1 MFLADLR
8 CLSKGMEKLMF
19 KNNHID
25 IQSVTVVGGGLMG
38 HGIAQDFATSGIP
51 VNLWDT
57 SEEKL
62 ILSIENIKKN
72 MGFLGQDHLIEDVIK
87 LIVPISSF
95 EEAVSGTDL
104 VMEVIKE
111 DLPTKLDL
119 FKKIEKIVPDEV
131 ILASNTSTFIPSLFA
146 DVLRVPERM
155 LITHYFNPPYIVPLV
170 EVVKSRYTSGIVVNK
185 VVDLLKFSKKTP
197 VVLGKEIPGFVA
209 NRLQSALL
217 RESISLVNSGVVNY
231 QQVDQIVSNSFGRRL
246 SLAGPFQISDAA
258 GWDVISKI
266 AQIVWLDLDNSQ
278 EPPKLIFDLINSGNL
293 GIKTGSGIYDWDDK
307 SSDDFKDLLLRGLIK
322 MNQ

>member
-1 MFLADLR
+1 ML
-8 CLSKGMEKLMF
+8 
-19 KNNHID
+19 KNNSIA
-25 IQSVTVVGGGLMG
+25 IKSVTVVGGGLMG

-51 VNLWDT
+51 VKLWDT
-57 SEEKL
+57 SEERL
-62 ILSIENIKKN
+62 VISIENIKKN
-72 MGFLGQDHLIEDVIK
+72 MRFLGQNDLIDDVVK
-87 LIVPISSF
+87 LITPVSVF
-95 EEAVSGTDL
+95 EEAVSGSEL

-119 FKKIEKIVPDEV
+119 FKKIEKIVPDEI
-131 ILASNTSTFIPSLFA
+131 ILASNTSTYIPSLFA

-170 EVVKSRYTSGIVVNK
+170 EVVKSRYTSEIVVNK

-217 RESISLVNSGVVNY
+217 RESISLVNSGVADY
-231 QQVDQIVSNSFGRRL
+231 EQIDQIVSNSFGRRL

-266 AQIVWLDLDNSQ
+266 AQIVWLDLDDSK
-278 EPPKLIFDLINSGNL
+278 EPPKSIFDLINSGNL
-293 GIKTGSGIYDWDDK
+293 GIKTGSGIYDWDEK
-307 SSDDFKDLLLRGLIK
+307 SSDDFKNMLLRGLIK
-322 MNQ
+322 MNQRI

>member
-1 MFLADLR
+1 ML
-8 CLSKGMEKLMF
+8 
-19 KNNHID
+19 KNNSIA
-25 IQSVTVVGGGLMG
+25 IKSVTVVGGGLMG

-51 VNLWDT
+51 VKLWDT
-57 SEEKL
+57 SEERL
-62 ILSIENIKKN
+62 VISIENIKKN
-72 MGFLGQDHLIEDVIK
+72 MRFLGQNDLIDDVVK
-87 LIVPISSF
+87 LITPVSVF
-95 EEAVSGTDL
+95 EEAVSGSEL

-119 FKKIEKIVPDEV
+119 FKKIEKIVPDEI
-131 ILASNTSTFIPSLFA
+131 ILASNTSTYIPSLFA

-170 EVVKSRYTSGIVVNK
+170 EVVKSRYTSEIVVNK

-217 RESISLVNSGVVNY
+217 RESISLVNSGVADY
-231 QQVDQIVSNSFGRRL
+231 EQIDQIVSNSFGRRL

-266 AQIVWLDLDNSQ
+266 AQIVWLDLDDSK
-278 EPPKLIFDLINSGNL
+278 EPPKSIFDLINSGNL
-293 GIKTGSGIYDWDDK
+293 GIKTGSGIYDWDEK
-307 SSDDFKDLLLRGLIK
+307 SSDDFKDMLLRGLMK
-322 MNQ
+322 MNQRI

>member
-1 MFLADLR
+1 ML
-8 CLSKGMEKLMF
+8 
-19 KNNHID
+19 KNNSIE
-25 IQSVTVVGGGLMG
+25 IKSVTVVGGGLMG

-51 VNLWDT
+51 VKLWDT
-57 SEEKL
+57 SEERL
-62 ILSIENIKKN
+62 VISIENIKKN
-72 MGFLGQDHLIEDVIK
+72 MRFLGQNDLIDDVVK
-87 LIVPISSF
+87 LITPVSVF
-95 EEAVSGTDL
+95 EEAVSGSEL

-119 FKKIEKIVPDEV
+119 FKKMEKIVSDEI
-131 ILASNTSTFIPSLFA
+131 ILASNTSTYIPSLFA

-170 EVVKSRYTSGIVVNK
+170 EVVKSRYTSEIVVNK

-217 RESISLVNSGVVNY
+217 RESISLVNSGVADY
-231 QQVDQIVSNSFGRRL
+231 EQIDQIVSNSFGMRL

-266 AQIVWLDLDNSQ
+266 AQIVWLDLDDSK
-278 EPPKLIFDLINSGNL
+278 EPPKSIFDLMNSGNL
-293 GIKTGSGIYDWDDK
+293 GIKTGSGIYDWDEK
-307 SSDDFKDLLLRGLIK
+307 SSDDFKDMLLRGLIK
-322 MNQ
+322 MNQRI

>member
-1 MFLADLR
+1 ML
-8 CLSKGMEKLMF
+8 
-19 KNNHID
+19 KNNSIE
-25 IQSVTVVGGGLMG
+25 IKSVTVVGGGLMG

-51 VNLWDT
+51 VKLWDT
-57 SEEKL
+57 SEERL
-62 ILSIENIKKN
+62 VISIENIKKN
-72 MGFLGQDHLIEDVIK
+72 MRFLGQNDLIDDVVK
-87 LIVPISSF
+87 LITPVSVF
-95 EEAVSGTDL
+95 EEAVSGSEL

-119 FKKIEKIVPDEV
+119 FKKIEKIVPDEI
-131 ILASNTSTFIPSLFA
+131 ILASNTSTYIPSLFA

-170 EVVKSRYTSGIVVNK
+170 EVVKSRYTSEIVVNK

-217 RESISLVNSGVVNY
+217 RESISLVNSGVADY
-231 QQVDQIVSNSFGRRL
+231 EQIDQIVSNSFGRRL

-266 AQIVWLDLDNSQ
+266 AQIVWLDLDDSK
-278 EPPKLIFDLINSGNL
+278 EPPKSIFDLINSGNL
-293 GIKTGSGIYDWDDK
+293 GIKTGSGIYDWDEK
-307 SSDDFKDLLLRGLIK
+307 SSDDFKDMLLRGLIK
-322 MNQ
+322 MNQRI

>member
-1 MFLADLR
+1 ML
-8 CLSKGMEKLMF
+8 
-19 KNNHID
+19 KNNSIE
-25 IQSVTVVGGGLMG
+25 IKSVTVVGGGLMG

-51 VNLWDT
+51 VKLWDT
-57 SEEKL
+57 SEERL
-62 ILSIENIKKN
+62 VISIENIKKN
-72 MGFLGQDHLIEDVIK
+72 MRFLGQNDLIDDVVK
-87 LIVPISSF
+87 LITPVSVF
-95 EEAVSGTDL
+95 EEAVSGSEL

-119 FKKIEKIVPDEV
+119 FKKMEKIVSDEI
-131 ILASNTSTFIPSLFA
+131 ILASNTSTYIPSLFA

-170 EVVKSRYTSGIVVNK
+170 EVVKSRYTSEIVVNK

-217 RESISLVNSGVVNY
+217 RESISLVNSGVADY
-231 QQVDQIVSNSFGRRL
+231 EQIDQIVSNSFGMRL

-266 AQIVWLDLDNSQ
+266 AQIVWLDLDDSK
-278 EPPKLIFDLINSGNL
+278 EPPKSIFDLINSGNL
-293 GIKTGSGIYDWDDK
+293 GIKTGSGIYDWDEK
-307 SSDDFKDLLLRGLIK
+307 SSDDFKDMLLRGLIK
-322 MNQ
+322 MNQRI

>member
-1 MFLADLR
+1 
-8 CLSKGMEKLMF
+8 MF
-19 KNNHID
+19 KNNYID
-25 IQSVTVVGGGLMG
+25 IKSVAVVGGGLMG

-57 SEEKL
+57 SKEKL

-72 MGFLGQDHLIEDVIK
+72 MVFLGQDHLIEDVLK
-87 LIVPISSF
+87 LITPFSNF

-119 FKKIEKIVPDEV
+119 FKKIEKIVPDEI

-146 DVLRVPERM
+146 NVLRVPERM

-170 EVVKSRYTSGIVVNK
+170 EVVKSRYTSEIVVNK
-185 VVDLLKFSKKTP
+185 VVDLLKFSKKIP
-197 VVLGKEIPGFVA
+197 VVLGKEILGFVA

-217 RESISLVNSGVVNY
+217 RESISLVNSGVANY
-231 QQVDQIVSNSFGRRL
+231 QQIDQIVRNSFGRRL

-266 AQIVWLDLDNSQ
+266 AQIVWLDLDNSKK
-278 EPPKLIFDLINSGNL
+278 PPKSIFDLIDSGNL

-307 SSDDFKDLLLRGLIK
+307 SSDDFKELLLRGLIK
-322 MNQ
+322 INQRMWIIVSR

>member
-1 MFLADLR
+1 MR
-8 CLSKGMEKLMF
+8 
-19 KNNHID
+19 
-25 IQSVTVVGGGLMG
+25 
-38 HGIAQDFATSGIP
+38 
-51 VNLWDT
+51 
-57 SEEKL
+57 
-62 ILSIENIKKN
+62 
-72 MGFLGQDHLIEDVIK
+72 FLGQNDLIDDVVK
-87 LIVPISSF
+87 LITPVSVF
-95 EEAVSGTDL
+95 EEAVSGSEL

-119 FKKIEKIVPDEV
+119 FKKMEKIVSDEI
-131 ILASNTSTFIPSLFA
+131 ILASNTSTYIPSLFA

-170 EVVKSRYTSGIVVNK
+170 EVVKSRYTSEIVVNK

-217 RESISLVNSGVVNY
+217 RESISLVNSGVADY
-231 QQVDQIVSNSFGRRL
+231 EQIDQIVSNSFGMRL

-266 AQIVWLDLDNSQ
+266 AQIVWLDLDDSK
-278 EPPKLIFDLINSGNL
+278 EPPKSIFDLINSGNL
-293 GIKTGSGIYDWDDK
+293 GIKTGSGIYDWDEK
-307 SSDDFKDLLLRGLIK
+307 SSDDFKDMLLRGLIK
-322 MNQ
+322 MNQRI